1 MTRGILLAM
10 LLGVAVVPSTLHAA
24 PGAAARAEIGG
35 LMQALEDSG
44 CRFQRNGS
52 WHDAAEARSHLQRKY
67 DYLLKRGLADSA
79 EQFIE
84 RAASR
89 SSISGKPYR
98 VACPG
103 RTEQDAAPW
112 FRQQLLRLRGG

>member
-10 LLGVAVVPSTLHAA
+10 LLGVAVVPSTLYAA
-24 PGAAARAEIGG
+24 PGATARAEIGG

-103 RTEQDAAPW
+103 RAEQDAAPW

>member
-103 RTEQDAAPW
+103 RAEQDAAPW

>member
-1 MTRGILLAM
+1 MTRGIRLAALLGLAM
-10 LLGVAVVPSTLHAA
+10 VPAALHAA

-103 RTEQDAAPW
+103 RAEQDAAPW

>member
-24 PGAAARAEIGG
+24 PGAAARVEIGG

-103 RTEQDAAPW
+103 RAEQDAAPW

>member
-1 MTRGILLAM
+1 MRRYLLTTLCLLAFA
-10 LLGVAVVPSTLHAA
+10 GSASAA
-24 PGAAARAEIGG
+24 PSATAKREIQG
-35 LMQALEDSG
+35 LMDALSTSSCE
-44 CRFQRNGS
+44 FQRNGT
-52 WHDAAEARSHLQRKY
+52 WHGRDDARKHLQRKY

>member
-24 PGAAARAEIGG
+24 PGATARAEIGG

-103 RTEQDAAPW
+103 RAEQDAAPW